1 MEYQI
6 QVKTN
11 QSEDF
16 KNITPQIEEIIS
28 SSNIKSGLVLVYVPH
43 ATAAITINENADPNI
58 GFDILKAIKR
68 IIPDHN
74 NYSHDRIDNN
84 ASSHINSSLIGPSE
98 TLQIRDNQLV
108 LGTWQSILLMDF
120 DGPKTRNI
128 NIKIISD

>member
-84 ASSHINSSLIGPSE
+84 ASSHIKSSLIGPSE